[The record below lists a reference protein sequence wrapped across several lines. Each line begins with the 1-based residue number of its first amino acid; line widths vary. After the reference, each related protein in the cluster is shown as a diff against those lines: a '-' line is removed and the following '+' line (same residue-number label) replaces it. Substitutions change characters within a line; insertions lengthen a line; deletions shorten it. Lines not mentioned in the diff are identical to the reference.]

1 MRLDLGARR
10 IERFKRNHSWR
21 PTRSGE
27 LTDDV
32 KDEYVLKPLG
42 YLKMGNALRSN
53 ELTANLQT
61 LAAWLEP

>member
-1 MRLDLGARR
+1 M
-10 IERFKRNHSWR
+10 
-21 PTRSGE
+21 
-27 LTDDV
+27 